1 MDVNRGL
8 RIPVYGL
15 GCGGAGATTIE
26 RELARVPG
34 VVEAYGNPATE
45 AAYVTY
51 DPTVVTL
58 AQLRHAIERAGY
70 TPGQFSSGS

>member
-1 MDVNRGL
+1 MELENV
-8 RIPVYGL
+8 RIPIFGL
-15 GCGGAGATTIE
+15 TCGAGGMGTVE

-51 DPTVVTL
+51 DPTVVTIGE
-58 AQLRHAIERAGY
+58 LRHAIERAGY
-70 TPGQFSSGS
+70 TPGPLGGRS